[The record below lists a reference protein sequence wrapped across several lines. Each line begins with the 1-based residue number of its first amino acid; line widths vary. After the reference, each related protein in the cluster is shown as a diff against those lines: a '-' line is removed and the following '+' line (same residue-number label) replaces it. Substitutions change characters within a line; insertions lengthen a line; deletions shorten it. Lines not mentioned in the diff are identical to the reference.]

1 MAARHRQIEGG
12 EISIHD
18 GRRLLG
24 QMIPRGDCFEAF
36 NADGEYLCKAE
47 TMAEGRAAIIR
58 ANREHQAE
66 LDRLS
71 DDGVEGLG

>member
-1 MAARHRQIEGG
+1 LSARHRQIEGG

-18 GRRLLG
+18 GQRLLG

-36 NADGEYLCKAE
+36 DAEGDYLCKAE

-58 ANREHQAE
+58 ADRDRDAE
-66 LDRLS
+66 LQRLAD
-71 DDGVEGLG
+71 DDGGLAA